1 MLGSGIGDFERNANV
16 LMIFR
21 SLGSNWFINKFMKW
35 VACEV
40 SGVARE
46 GVIVIIKV
54 KKKEIGFSKLI

>member
-1 MLGSGIGDFERNANV
+1 MYSWYSAV
-16 LMIFR
+16 Q
-21 SLGSNWFINKFMKW
+21 GSNWFINTFMKW

-54 KKKEIGFSKLI
+54 KQKENGFSRLIS